1 MTYFLK
7 SIPDLH
13 CYREY
18 PDPPPIVPGRPD
30 RAWMDAT
37 TERFAYRCTPLPIA
51 NSSGWE
57 LTLPMSFIAT
67 WNGGRGLTDI
77 QIKSLDGDA
86 RLPSVVGSVFGQGVL
101 TFHPGYHFRTSPGW
115 ALWVRGAP
123 NTLKD
128 GIVALEGVVETD
140 WLPFT
145 FTMNWRFTRPTTVR
159 FDKGEAFCFLVMTP
173 HGMLD
178 EVQPVVCD
186 IGDDPAIKA
195 GYDAWRQSRSD
206 FQARVA
212 RGDRAAIEQGWQRN
226 YVRGH
231 DPSGQSEP
239 IFHLS
244 KRRLKA
250 VRPAKGSNGK

>member
-1 MTYFLK
+1 MTDFLK

-13 CYREY
+13 RYREY

-67 WNGGRGLTDI
+67 WNGGRDLADV

-86 RLPSVVGSVFGQGVL
+86 RLPTVVGSVFGHGVL

-128 GIVALEGVVETD
+128 GVVALEGLVETD

-186 IGDDPAIKA
+186 ISPTTRRSRRATTRGGKA
-195 GYDAWRQSRSD
+195 GRTFR
-206 FQARVA
+206 RVL
-212 RGDRAAIEQGWQRN
+212 RAAIG
-226 YVRGH
+226 
-231 DPSGQSEP
+231 
-239 IFHLS
+239 
-244 KRRLKA
+244 RRLNRA
-250 VRPAKGSNGK
+250 GSATTSGDMTRPASRSRSFTFRSGG